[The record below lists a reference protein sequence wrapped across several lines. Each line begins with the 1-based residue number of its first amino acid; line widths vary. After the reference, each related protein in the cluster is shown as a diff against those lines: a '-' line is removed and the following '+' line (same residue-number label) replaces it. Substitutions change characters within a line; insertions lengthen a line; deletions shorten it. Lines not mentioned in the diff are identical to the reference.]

1 MTNTTIMRNFKITGL
16 VILTASAFFFASCE
30 KVINVDLNN
39 AAKKYVIEGIV
50 SDKAGQSKVLLS
62 TTKNFDE
69 NNSFVGV
76 SGASI
81 TVTDNLGNTT
91 TFAETAT
98 GIYTAPSLVATTG
111 KTYSLNVITNGNT
124 FTAVSTMPQKMNIDT
139 VFASDELLFGEATKL
154 VNYAYQ
160 DPIGKGNGLRF
171 VEYINGL
178 QVKNILLRDDDYT
191 DGNYVQSKLWYM
203 ADNNDDKFKIKQGD
217 KVDVDIFCISP
228 DIYKYWFSLDQS
240 ATGAN
245 QSASPANPVTNI
257 KGGALGY
264 FSAQTYQ
271 TKSFIVP

>member
-1 MTNTTIMRNFKITGL
+1 MSNFKPTGL
-16 VILTASAFFFASCE
+16 IILIAGSFFFASCE

-76 SGASI
+76 SGASV
-81 TVTDNLGNTT
+81 TVTDNLGNVT
-91 TFAETAT
+91 TFMETAT
-98 GIYTAPSLVATTG
+98 GIYSAPALVAISG
-111 KTYSLNVITNGNT
+111 KTYSLNVVANGNT
-124 FTAVSTMPQKMNIDT
+124 FTAVSTMPQKMIIDT
-139 VFASDELLFGEATKL
+139 VFASDELLFGSATKL

-178 QVKNILLRDDDYT
+178 QVKTIFLRDDDYT

-203 ADNNDDKFKIKQGD
+203 ADDNDDKFKIKQGD

-228 DIYKYWFSLDQS
+228 DVYKYWFSLEQS
-240 ATGAN
+240 ATGAS
-245 QSASPANPVTNI
+245 QSASPANPVSNI
-257 KGGALGY
+257 KGGGGALGY

>member
-1 MTNTTIMRNFKITGL
+1 MKNFRITGL
-16 VILTASAFFFASCE
+16 SMLIIGSFFFASCE
-30 KVINVDLNN
+30 KVIDIDLNS

-62 TTKNFDE
+62 TTKNFSDD
-69 NNSFVGV
+69 NSFASV
-76 SGASI
+76 SGATI
-81 TVTDNLGNTT
+81 TVTDNTGNVSTFVETT
-91 TFAETAT
+91 P
-98 GIYTAPSLVATTG
+98 GVYTAPALVGAVG
-111 KTYSLNVITNGNT
+111 KTYSLNVVTNGNT
-124 FTAVSTMPQKMNIDT
+124 FTAVSTMPQKINIDT
-139 VFASDELLFGEATKL
+139 VFASDELLFGDVTKL

-160 DPIGKGNGLRF
+160 DPAGKGNNLRF

-178 QVKNILLRDDDYT
+178 QVKTIFLRDDDYV

-203 ADNNDDKFKIKQGD
+203 ADDNDDKYKIKQGN
-217 KVDVDIFCISP
+217 KVDVEIFCVAQ
-228 DIYKYWFSLDQS
+228 DVYKYWFSLDQS
-240 ATGAN
+240 ATGAS